1 MTDSTIERVL
11 QLFNRQSGSQ
21 TSGAVSRDITS
32 GGVSFQAVG
41 KTSTSTGTA
50 TVTVQ
55 VSNDNTNWLTLGT
68 ISLTTST
75 SDTTD
80 GFAATGDWAYY
91 RATLATTGTYNSPAG
106 INLYMAN

>member
-1 MTDSTIERVL
+1 MSDSTIERVL
-11 QLFNRQSGSQ
+11 QLFNRKSGSQ
-21 TSGAVSRDITS
+21 TSDVVSRDITS

-55 VSNDNTNWLTLGT
+55 VSNDNANWLTLGT

-75 SDTTD
+75 TDSSD
-80 GFAATGDWAYY
+80 GFVASGDWAFF
-91 RATLATTGTYNSPAG
+91 RATLATTGTYDSPAG